1 MVRLIA
7 TLLAVSALAC
17 RHAAAQVPSLPYT
30 FTAAPVSNQS
40 TGIPSF
46 QTTVQLLNPGI
57 IGASY
62 LTVDQAT
69 GLPYGSN
76 GTLLLIDIE
85 GMAVQSVRP
94 NIQVKRGSEG
104 TRSFAHGA
112 LARVWA
118 ADYRYFWPR
127 NPSGVCKPATL
138 TISPAVA
145 IPSGQEFLCVGDG
158 TWGGAGFSWNQ
169 AQFSWL
175 NATLDGVWIQQSIEQ
190 GDWAIAAIA
199 WGNSSFAWK
208 DIATGPAPQI
218 INQLP

>member
-7 TLLAVSALAC
+7 TLLAMSAHAC
-17 RHAAAQVPSLPYT
+17 HHAAAQVPSLPYT

-104 TRSFAHGA
+104 TQLVRSRGA
-112 LARVWA
+112 CQGLGGRLQVLLATESVRSLQTGH
-118 ADYRYFWPR
+118 AD
-127 NPSGVCKPATL
+127 
-138 TISPAVA
+138 
-145 IPSGQEFLCVGDG
+145 D
-158 TWGGAGFSWNQ
+158 
-169 AQFSWL
+169 
-175 NATLDGVWIQQSIEQ
+175 
-190 GDWAIAAIA
+190 
-199 WGNSSFAWK
+199 
-208 DIATGPAPQI
+208 
-218 INQLP
+218 